1 MERET
6 FVKVAGVAQPAPAPR
21 FSRTPGKIER
31 PPAHPG
37 QHSDEV
43 LMECG
48 FQESE
53 IAELRSSGA
62 IA

>member
-6 FVKVAGVAQPAPAPR
+6 FVQVAGVVQPAPAPR

-43 LMECG
+43 LTDFG
-48 FQESE
+48 FQKSE
-53 IAELRSSGA
+53 IAELRSNGA
-62 IA
+62 VA